1 VKVKIFPER
10 MSNMEGIRY
19 DKYLWAVRLFKT
31 RSMASDACRNGRV
44 QIDGTNIK
52 PSRAAAREEIFTLR
66 RPPALL
72 TFRIKEIPP
81 SRVGAKLVSQ
91 YLEDMTPEDEREK
104 LNIKLTDK
112 TGLRPRGTG
121 RPTKR
126 ERRDLDR
133 MREI

>member
-1 VKVKIFPER
+1 MERGYPER
-10 MSNMEGIRY
+10 MNNMEGVRY

-44 QIDGTNIK
+44 QIDGLNIK
-52 PSRAAAREEIFTLR
+52 PSRIAAIEDIFTLR

-72 TFRIKEIPP
+72 TFRVKELPP
-81 SRVGAKLVSQ
+81 SRVGAKLVSL
-91 YLEDMTPEDEREK
+91 YLEDMTPEEEREK
-104 LNIKLTDK
+104 LNIKLSGN

-133 MREI
+133 LRDR

>member
-1 VKVKIFPER
+1 
-10 MSNMEGIRY
+10 MEGTRY

-31 RSMASDACRNGRV
+31 RSIASDACRNGRV
-44 QIDGTNIK
+44 QIEGTNIK
-52 PSRAAAREEIFTLR
+52 PSRTTAREEIFTLR

-72 TFRIKEIPP
+72 TFRVKEIPP
-81 SRVGAKLVSQ
+81 SRVGAKLVNL
-91 YLEDMTPEDEREK
+91 YLEDLTPEEEREK
-104 LNIKLTDK
+104 LNIRLTDR

>member
-1 VKVKIFPER
+1 

-19 DKYLWAVRLFKT
+19 DKYLWTVRLFKT

-44 QIDGTNIK
+44 QIDGLNIK
-52 PSRAAAREEIFTLR
+52 PSRTAVIEDIFTLR
-66 RPPALL
+66 RQPALL
-72 TFRIKEIPP
+72 NFRVKELPP

-91 YLEDMTPEDEREK
+91 YLEDLTPEEEREK
-104 LNIKLTDK
+104 LNIKLSDK

-133 MREI
+133 LRDR

>member
-1 VKVKIFPER
+1 
-10 MSNMEGIRY
+10 MNDMEGTRY
-19 DKYLWAVRLFKT
+19 DKYLWSVRLFKT

-44 QIDGTNIK
+44 QINGTDIK
-52 PSRAAAREEIFTLR
+52 PSRTAAREEIFTLR

-91 YLEDMTPEDEREK
+91 YLEDLTPEKEREK
-104 LNIKLTDK
+104 LNISLTDK
-112 TGLRPRGTG
+112 TGRRPRGTG

-133 MREI
+133 MREM

>member
-1 VKVKIFPER
+1 
-10 MSNMEGIRY
+10 MEGIRY

-31 RSMASDACRNGRV
+31 RSMASDACRNGRI
-44 QIDGTNIK
+44 QIEGLNIK
-52 PSRAAAREEIFTLR
+52 PSRTAALEDIFTLR

-72 TFRIKEIPP
+72 TFRVKELPP
-81 SRVGAKLVSQ
+81 SRVGAKLVSH
-91 YLEDMTPEDEREK
+91 YLEDMTPEEEREK
-104 LNIKLTDK
+104 LNIRLSDK

-133 MREI
+133 LKER

>member
-1 VKVKIFPER
+1 
-10 MSNMEGIRY
+10 MEGTRY

-44 QIDGTNIK
+44 QIEGTNIK
-52 PSRAAAREEIFTLR
+52 PSRTAAREEIFTLR

-72 TFRIKEIPP
+72 TFRVKEIPP
-81 SRVGAKLVSQ
+81 SRVGAKLVNL
-91 YLEDMTPEDEREK
+91 YLEDLTPEEEREK
-104 LNIKLTDK
+104 LNIRLTDR